1 MNDRLPHDAAAGAS
15 PLAAP
20 RPQGARDDRP
30 GAAWSP
36 AASRWVNRYHA
47 LGPSFHTELMACP
60 LPQAHWIAV
69 NPQATRQLGW
79 PEDWWRTAEAL
90 AVFRGAALWPGMRP
104 LATVYSGHQ
113 FGVWAGQLG
122 DGRALM
128 LGEVQTPDGSLE
140 VQLKGSGLTPYSRMG
155 DGRAVL
161 RSSIRE
167 YLCSHAMH
175 ALGVPTTLAL
185 CLVGS
190 PEPVVRERVESAAMV
205 TRLAPSFV
213 RFGHFEHFAH
223 SGQHEALRSLA
234 DHVIGTHL
242 PHLAGQPRPYLAL
255 LDHAVRSTAQLL
267 AHWQSLGFCHGVMNT
282 DNMSILGLTLDYG
295 PFGFLDAY
303 DPLHVCNHSDTH
315 ARYAFARQPG
325 MAFWNLCALGQAM
338 LPLIDDT
345 QAVVDTIEG
354 FKAAFGEAIL
364 AAMRAKLGLAAALPQ
379 DVALIDGWLKL
390 LQQQQ
395 ADHTLAFRALGEL
408 DVSPQ
413 GSLPP
418 LDNGEIARVFSD
430 HEALSAWLRAYQ
442 ERLQH
447 EPGSS
452 DARRER
458 CRRHNPRFIL
468 RNHLA
473 QAAIERA
480 EQGDFSE
487 VARLQAL
494 LSAPYDEQPGQE
506 DYARAAPP
514 WARHIEVSCSS

>member
-1 MNDRLPHDAAAGAS
+1 MNDRVPDPAAGGAPRAAGAL
-15 PLAAP
+15 PQEAP
-20 RPQGARDDRP
+20 DDTP
-30 GAAWSP
+30 GGSWSP
-36 AASRWVNRYHA
+36 AASQWLNRYHA
-47 LGPSFHTELMACP
+47 LGASFHTELGACA

-69 NPQATRQLGW
+69 NPQATRMLGW
-79 PEDWWRTAEAL
+79 PQDWWRTPEAL
-90 AVFRGAALWPGMRP
+90 AVFSGAALWPGMRP

-128 LGEVQTPDGSLE
+128 LGEVQTPHGSLE

-167 YLCSHAMH
+167 YLCSHAMQ

-190 PEPVVRERVESAAMV
+190 PEPVLRERVESAAMV

-223 SGQHEALRSLA
+223 GGQHEALKSLA
-234 DHVIGTHL
+234 DHVIGAHL
-242 PHLAGQPRPYLAL
+242 PHLADRPQPYLAL

-267 AHWQSLGFCHGVMNT
+267 AHWQALGFCHGVMNM

-315 ARYAFARQPG
+315 GRYAFARQPG
-325 MAFWNLCALGQAM
+325 IAFWNLCALGQAM
-338 LPLIDDT
+338 LPLIGDA
-345 QAVVDTIEG
+345 QAVVGAIEG
-354 FKAAFGEAIL
+354 FKAAFGEAIM

-379 DVALIDGWLKL
+379 DVALIEGWLNL
-390 LQQQQ
+390 LRQQQ

-408 DVSPQ
+408 DVQARGP
-413 GSLPP
+413 LPP
-418 LDNGEIARVFSD
+418 LDVGDMAAVFSD
-430 HEALSAWLRAYQ
+430 REALASWLRTYQ

-447 EPGSS
+447 EPGSA

-480 EQGDFSE
+480 ERGDFSE
-487 VARLQAL
+487 VDRLMRV
-494 LSAPYDEQPGQE
+494 LSAPYDDQPGE
-506 DYARAAPP
+506 DDYARVPPP